1 MLEKLKKLLSIE
13 DDKQDDVLE
22 IIIDGTQRR
31 LKSLLGGVEP
41 PEELDYIVL
50 DVSLIRFNRIGSE
63 GLTSHSVDGERQ
75 SWSTDDFAGYRE
87 DIQNWL
93 DNQKEA
99 VKGRVKFL

>member
-13 DDKQDDVLE
+13 DDKQDDILE
-22 IIIDGTQRR
+22 IIVDGTRRR
-31 LKSLLGGVEP
+31 LQSLLGGVEP

-63 GLTSHSVDGERQ
+63 GLTSHSVDGESQ